1 MSTEH
6 PIIFTGWSVPR
17 ILNRQK
23 TQTRRVIKPQ
33 PNKEIQD
40 WALDA
45 GSWRREDGTW
55 RFYDD
60 LENHF
65 PWYPARRCP
74 YGVPGDLLWVRET
87 HYRFGHWNKNGISK
101 TGRQKWRFKATTTE
115 PHFADDPP
123 DDVKPYAYRAEAWYK
138 RPSIFLPKKYA
149 RIWLRAKSVR
159 VERVQEIGMR
169 GCIAEGVD
177 ASVEGHVL
185 SAPQLRG
192 RFRAL
197 WDSINAKRGYGWGVN
212 PGVWATEFE
221 LLKGGKP

>member
-6 PIIFTGWSVPR
+6 PIIFSGPMVR
-17 ILNRQK
+17 AILDGRK

-33 PNKEIQD
+33 PD
-40 WALDA
+40 
-45 GSWRREDGTW
+45 EDG
-55 RFYDD
+55 
-60 LENHF
+60 L
-65 PWYPARRCP
+65 ARPIGASFWHDTSEREYRCP
-74 YGVPGDLLWVRET
+74 YGVPGDLLWIKET

-115 PHFADDPP
+115 IRFAEDAP
-123 DDVKPYAYRAEAWYK
+123 DDVKPYRYRAEAWYK

-197 WDSINAKRGYGWGVN
+197 WDSINARRGYSWDTNPLAWAISFEPVKNTPSPSGRGV
-212 PGVWATEFE
+212 
-221 LLKGGKP
+221 